1 MKILIVED
9 ERILAENLQKTL
21 KMEGF
26 DSDIANG
33 INDMYRKLD
42 KNDYDLIL
50 LDLMLPD
57 GNSINE
63 IQTLRNE
70 FPDTGII
77 IISAKNTDIDKIL
90 GIELG
95 ADDYVGKPFNPREVV
110 ARVKAYFRRTKGI
123 KEVIRYGKLE
133 IYPSDYV
140 VTYNGKPIE
149 LTSKEFEILKLLAQR
164 PDRVFSREEILESV
178 WVDEFEVFDRVV
190 DVHINSL
197 RKKLGKNWIVTVR
210 GVGYKFS
217 KKGDAGDIGDTKVNE
232 DEK

>member
-9 ERILAENLQKTL
+9 ERILAESLQKAL
-21 KMEGF
+21 KTEGF
-26 DSDIANG
+26 DADVVHG
-33 INDMYRKLD
+33 INDMYRKLE
-42 KNDYDLIL
+42 NNEYDLLL

-57 GNSINE
+57 GNAINE
-63 IQTLRNE
+63 VQTIRNE
-70 FPDTGII
+70 FPETGII

-140 VTYNGKPIE
+140 VTYNGQPVE
-149 LTSKEFEILKLLAQR
+149 LTSKEFEILRLLAQR
-164 PDRVFSREEILESV
+164 PDRVFSREEILEAV
-178 WVDEFEVFDRVV
+178 WIDEFEVFDRVV

-217 KKGDAGDIGDTKVNE
+217 KKGDTQVSENE
-232 DEK
+232 

>member
-1 MKILIVED
+1 MRVLVVED
-9 ERILAENLQKTL
+9 EKVIAESLSRLLQS
-21 KMEGF
+21 EGF
-26 DSDIANG
+26 ECKHAAG
-33 INDMYRKLD
+33 INEMYNVLESFNPD
-42 KNDYDLIL
+42 VIL

-57 GNSINE
+57 GNALNE
-63 IQTLRNE
+63 IQEIRAK

-77 IISAKNTDIDKIL
+77 VISAKSTDLDKIL

-110 ARVKAYFRRTKGI
+110 ARVKAYIRRTKGS

-133 IYPSDYV
+133 IYPEDYV
-140 VTYNGKPIE
+140 VTYDGVPVE
-149 LTSKEFEILKLLAQR
+149 LTSKEFEILRLLARR
-164 PDRVFSREEILESV
+164 PDRVFSREQILEEV
-178 WVDEFEVFDRVV
+178 WKDDFEVFDRVV

-217 KKGDAGDIGDTKVNE
+217 KKGDVAK
-232 DEK
+232 DEE

>member
-9 ERILAENLQKTL
+9 ERILAESLQKAL
-21 KMEGF
+21 KTEGF
-26 DSDIANG
+26 DADVVHG
-33 INDMYRKLD
+33 INDMYRKLE
-42 KNDYDLIL
+42 NNEYDLLL

-57 GNSINE
+57 GNAINE
-63 IQTLRNE
+63 VQTIRNE
-70 FPDTGII
+70 FPETGII

-140 VTYNGKPIE
+140 VTYNGQPVE
-149 LTSKEFEILKLLAQR
+149 LTSKEFEILRLLAQR
-164 PDRVFSREEILESV
+164 PDRVFSREEILEAV
-178 WVDEFEVFDRVV
+178 WTDEFEVFDRVV

-217 KKGDAGDIGDTKVNE
+217 KKGDTQVSENE
-232 DEK
+232 

>member
-1 MKILIVED
+1 MRVLVVED
-9 ERILAENLQKTL
+9 EKVIAESLL
-21 KMEGF
+21 KLLETEGF
-26 DSDIANG
+26 ECKYASG
-33 INDMYRKLD
+33 INEMYNVLEVFNPD
-42 KNDYDLIL
+42 VIL

-57 GNSINE
+57 GNALNE
-63 IQTLRNE
+63 IQEIRTK

-77 IISAKNTDIDKIL
+77 IISAKSTDLDKIL

-110 ARVKAYFRRTKGI
+110 ARVKAFIRRTKGS

-133 IYPSDYV
+133 IYPEDYV
-140 VTYNGKPIE
+140 VTYDGVPIE
-149 LTSKEFEILKLLAQR
+149 LTSKEFEILRLLAKR
-164 PDRVFSREEILESV
+164 PDRVFSREQILEEV
-178 WVDEFEVFDRVV
+178 WKDDFEVFDRVV

-217 KKGDAGDIGDTKVNE
+217 KKGDVTKDE
-232 DEK
+232 D